1 MYIRI
6 PLQEPSR
13 FCSPLVTVS
22 PEQKLMKLASSL
34 ESISIDSLIRSRG
47 AVDIRGRVGLAS
59 GGAPPIVARG
69 CGAGLDGVVRQALV
83 AAVATVVAAV
93 LTAILAAVL
102 ATILTAVL
110 ATILTTVLAAILTT
124 VLTAVLATVLATILT
139 TTAAE
144 PSTPILSSFE
154 PTGGSVLVDRG
165 RLGSDGQAQEGRNGG
180 FHQHVGRLGERS
192 R

>member
-102 ATILTAVL
+102 ATILT
-110 ATILTTVLAAILTT
+110 TILTTVLAAILTT
-124 VLTAVLATVLATILT
+124 VLTAVLATILT

-165 RLGSDGQAQEGRNGG
+165 RLGSDGQAQEGRNGS

>member
-102 ATILTAVL
+102 ATILT
-110 ATILTTVLAAILTT
+110 TILTTVLAAILTT

-165 RLGSDGQAQEGRNGG
+165 RLGSDGQAQEGRNGS

>member
-102 ATILTAVL
+102 ATILT
-110 ATILTTVLAAILTT
+110 TILTTVLAAILTT
-124 VLTAVLATVLATILT
+124 VLTTVLAAIL

>member
-59 GGAPPIVARG
+59 GGASTVVAAG
-69 CGAGLDGVVRQALV
+69 CRAGLDGVVRQTLV

-102 ATILTAVL
+102 ATILT
-110 ATILTTVLAAILTT
+110 TILTTVLAAILTT
-124 VLTAVLATVLATILT
+124 VLTAVLATILT